1 MRRMITESDVEKLD
15 SIKLSEMQKLAAMQ
29 DPKEAKAN
37 QVLTADGTGKAVYK
51 DASGHKYFW
60 GKSSSGI
67 QQTTLYFYIPDTPL
81 PESVAGTGDQL
92 AARVDVG
99 YVDSYMD
106 NLTLMSLSYNGNS
119 VVGNLS
125 ADKDIIITY
134 EGTSAIIYLLP
145 DMQLKLNY
153 PSSGSAVDVIY
164 TFSYD
169 TFYELRG

>member
-15 SIKLSEMQKLAAMQ
+15 SIKPSEMQKLAAMQ
-29 DPKEAKAN
+29 DPKEARAN

-51 DASGHKYFW
+51 DASGKTYNLS
-60 GKSSSGI
+60 KSSSGI
-67 QQTTLYFYIPDTPL
+67 QQTTLYFYTPDTPL
-81 PESVAGTGDQL
+81 PESVAGNGDQL
-92 AARVDVG
+92 AARVEVR

-106 NLTLMSLSYNGNS
+106 NLTLMSLSYDGNS

-145 DMQLKLNY
+145 AMQEKLNC
-153 PSSGSAVDVIY
+153 PSSGSSVDAIY
-164 TFSYD
+164 TYSFE
-169 TFYELRG
+169 TFYKS

>member
-1 MRRMITESDVEKLD
+1 MRRMITETDVEKLD
-15 SIKLSEMQKLAAMQ
+15 SINPSEMQKLAAMQ
-29 DPKEAKAN
+29 DPKDARAN

-51 DASGHKYFW
+51 DASGIYNLN
-60 GKSSSGI
+60 KSSSGI

-81 PESVAGTGDQL
+81 PESVAGYGDQL

-99 YVDSYMD
+99 YSDSYID
-106 NLTLMSLSYNGNS
+106 NLTLMSLSYNGTG

-145 DMQLKLNY
+145 AMQEKLNY
-153 PSSGSAVDVIY
+153 PSSGSSIDAIY
-164 TFSYD
+164 TYSFETLYK
-169 TFYELRG
+169 L